1 MQKNTIPDVF
11 ESRGL
16 RAETTLGSFEGRWY
30 KVKSTRIRVKR
41 SQFDAL
47 VESALRKIPG
57 RFRDALENVEIV
69 VEDWP
74 DPDLMEEVTGDPDG
88 LVYGLFTGK
97 PITDRRF
104 DDWGDLPSII
114 YLFRCP
120 LEEDFPDPKELARE
134 VEITL
139 VHEIAHFMGL
149 DEEILKEYGYD

>member
-1 MQKNTIPDVF
+1 
-11 ESRGL
+11 
-16 RAETTLGSFEGRWY
+16 
-30 KVKSTRIRVKR
+30 VKR

-47 VESALRKIPG
+47 VESALRKIPR

-74 DPDLMEEVTGDPDG
+74 DPALMEEVTGDPDG

-104 DDWGDLPSII
+104 DDFGDLPSII
-114 YLFRCP
+114 YLYRRP
-120 LEEDFPDPKELARE
+120 LEEDFPDPQELARE